1 MIESPA
7 VRPRRWT
14 ALPLTLALA
23 AEACVTPTVSLRQ
36 GPRTYTAQSYDEVLE
51 RWTRTGRGFTL
62 AGFLDDQLMAT
73 ATYES
78 WDFRWAY
85 VVRYAADF
93 HLTSDER
100 TRLLRA
106 SLGAADNE
114 HEFYV
119 ALSVPTRRWG
129 DLASPTAAW
138 RVMLVNDRQQEVLPL
153 AIEPVR
159 QPGALERTYFPY
171 TTVWRQVYRIRFP
184 VRVAAHAGGEPEAL
198 ISTRSRYFILRFA
211 GPVGQVDLTWNVEG

>member
-1 MIESPA
+1 MRAMRASVA
-7 VRPRRWT
+7 VLSVVALGCGAAPVSLSRTPRAYT
-14 ALPLTLALA
+14 
-23 AEACVTPTVSLRQ
+23 AEAYPETLN
-36 GPRTYTAQSYDEVLE
+36 
-51 RWTRTGRGFTL
+51 RWTRTGQAFTLRGF
-62 AGFLDDQLMAT
+62 FDDQLAVT

-85 VVRYAADF
+85 VARYAADF
-93 HLTSDER
+93 HLTSEER

-106 SLGAADNE
+106 SLDAADRE

-138 RVMLVNDRQQEVLPL
+138 RVMLVNDRQQEALPL

-184 VRVAAHAGGEPEAL
+184 TRVGAHNGADPEP
-198 ISTRSRYFILRFA
+198 IINSRSRSFTLRFA
-211 GPVGQVDLTWNVEG
+211 GPIGQVDLTWNVEG

>member
-1 MIESPA
+1 MRRVRRVIGAAFAASALSLGCGAAPVSLSRSPRA
-7 VRPRRWT
+7 YT
-14 ALPLTLALA
+14 
-23 AEACVTPTVSLRQ
+23 AEAYPEALT
-36 GPRTYTAQSYDEVLE
+36 
-51 RWTRTGRGFTL
+51 RWTRTGQAFTLRGF
-62 AGFLDDQLMAT
+62 FDDQLAVT

-106 SLGAADNE
+106 SLDAADRE

-119 ALSVPTRRWG
+119 TLSVPTRRWG

-171 TTVWRQVYRIRFP
+171 TTVWRQVYRVRFP
-184 VRVAAHAGGEPEAL
+184 VRVSAHGGADAEPLIGAHA
-198 ISTRSRYFILRFA
+198 RYFILRFA
-211 GPVGQVDLTWNVEG
+211 GPIGQVDLTWNVEG